1 MPCPWPRECSEHDA
15 DPALRPGGESDR
27 PVAFIS
33 YAREDQ
39 AYAEHLAEAL
49 AAVFVDHRANWQL
62 SRGDSY
68 RDQLQLMIRES
79 DAFQI

>member
-1 MPCPWPRECSEHDA
+1 M
-15 DPALRPGGESDR
+15 
-27 PVAFIS
+27 AFIS